1 MAVLRRG
8 AGGGE
13 GREGLG
19 GARTGVAGGL
29 RPARALP
36 ARLLFQP
43 SFRARCPSTA
53 ARAGEQPPAAAPLRA
68 AALHDFCMGL
78 PYGFVALLAGGA
90 LAVLLGAPGRQA
102 GTALALGGAAALAA
116 SVGSLR
122 LWKSGGDS
130 RFPFTTALFA
140 VAAGEAAAPCGSRR
154 RETDSCAPWGGGL
167 PRLAPYSPHSVCT
180 TSSPGAT
187 RPARA
192 RTDVFFAR
200 KPTEPGWTVGQKVSI
215 HSPPAKWQAALTF
228 HALRILDY

>member
-1 MAVLRRG
+1 MAVSRRG

-19 GARTGVAGGL
+19 GARTGVRGTL
-29 RPARALP
+29 RPAWALP
-36 ARLLFQP
+36 VRSIFQP

-102 GTALALGGAAALAA
+102 GIALALGGAAALAA

-130 RFPFTTALFA
+130 RFPFTTALFS
-140 VAAGEAAAPCGSRR
+140 VAAGEATAALRLSTAGDGLVRVV
-154 RETDSCAPWGGGL
+154 GGGL
-167 PRLAPYSPHSVCT
+167 AATSALFAAFCVYNILAGGNPPRQGSH
-180 TSSPGAT
+180 
-187 RPARA
+187 
-192 RTDVFFAR
+192 
-200 KPTEPGWTVGQKVSI
+200 
-215 HSPPAKWQAALTF
+215 
-228 HALRILDY
+228 

>member
-1 MAVLRRG
+1 
-8 AGGGE
+8 
-13 GREGLG
+13 
-19 GARTGVAGGL
+19 
-29 RPARALP
+29 
-36 ARLLFQP
+36 
-43 SFRARCPSTA
+43 
-53 ARAGEQPPAAAPLRA
+53 
-68 AALHDFCMGL
+68 
-78 PYGFVALLAGGA
+78 
-90 LAVLLGAPGRQA
+90 LGAPGLGSRGGSGRHGRSRRVYSFSRPSGPAAPPPLPGRGSSRPLQRPYALPLCTISVWACPTALWLSSQVARWPSYWAPQA
-102 GTALALGGAAALAA
+102 GRRGQRWRWGGRLLWPRRSAA
-116 SVGSLR
+116 SGSGSPGATHVSPLPPPSL
-122 LWKSGGDS
+122 LWLLV
-130 RFPFTTALFA
+130 RPQQ
-140 VAAGEAAAPCGSRR
+140 PCGSRR